1 MVPPMRLPRLFRAGK
16 DIAPVG
22 PDAQDQLERLL
33 AEGFRALATVC
44 ARAAELLEAQ
54 RLARTGYG
62 AQGRFLERLD
72 SPPSSR
78 RP

>member
-1 MVPPMRLPRLFRAGK
+1 MVPRMRLPRLFRAGK

-22 PDAQDQLERLL
+22 PDGQDQVERLL
-33 AEGFRALATVC
+33 AEGFRALAALC
-44 ARAAELLEAQ
+44 ARAAELLESQ

-62 AQGRFLERLD
+62 AQGKFLQRLD
-72 SPPSSR
+72 SPNSSR